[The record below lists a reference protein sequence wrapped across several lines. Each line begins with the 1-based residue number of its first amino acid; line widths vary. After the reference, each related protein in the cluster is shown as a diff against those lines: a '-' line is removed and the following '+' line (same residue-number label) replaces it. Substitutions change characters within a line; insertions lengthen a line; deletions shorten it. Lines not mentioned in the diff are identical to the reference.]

1 MIANVRGKDVGVM
14 TKIVLSAA
22 GALALAA
29 GAGVPALAQN
39 SHQDLVN
46 NLLDAAEGLARN
58 NGYNSTHSRY
68 NGQLN
73 EGQEKS
79 VTLDLDAGT
88 SYMIIGQCDSDCSDV
103 DLWLYDENNNLIDED
118 VLVDDTPIVEVTPI
132 RNARFTIRARMVTC
146 KVEPCYYGIGVY
158 GR

>member
-1 MIANVRGKDVGVM
+1 MSKNLRIATSGF
-14 TKIVLSAA
+14 
-22 GALALAA
+22 GALAL
-29 GAGVPALAQN
+29 GFGVMLPLAAQN
-39 SHQDLVN
+39 THQDLVSS
-46 NLLDAAEGLARN
+46 LLNAAERLAKQ
-58 NGYNSTHSRY
+58 NGYSSTHSRY

-73 EGQEKS
+73 EGQDKN

-88 SYMIIGQCDSDCSDV
+88 SYFIVGQCDSDCSDI

-146 KVEPCYYGIGVY
+146 RVEPCYYGIGVY